1 MPAITI
7 GGFLCYVTSRSFMYF
22 VTDDMKLGYWYLFV
36 LAFFYLLL
44 TPFRLKLKCD
54 KLVIKVLIDAG
65 LALGV
70 WIVLFLLSRYVL
82 SKNITNILSL
92 NSCYNLWPFFIL
104 GYLFR
109 KWDLTKEIMRRN
121 WIFSVSLLSYVSI
134 KLSLD
139 NGLKMHFIPLIM
151 SFCAIMSLFC
161 LFGWRENKHTVLDR
175 QLGLIGRNT
184 LDIYIYHYFLLQMI
198 SLPLLGKWISST
210 GNYFIRCI
218 KSWKRKLPDYKIKKW
233 DTHNFDIYSIPFVA
247 EACKMRKWAFACDYI
262 RVYALYTEGGIYMDS
277 DVFVR
282 NSLDF
287 CLANRAFSA
296 VECYPDLV
304 EKIYAEG
311 SVDAEG
317 NKRKDIQYIDGIQI
331 QAAILGA
338 EKGHPFMRDCMNYYH
353 DKHFILPDGSLNN
366 KIISPFIFANIAID
380 YGFKFKDEEQDLKSG
395 LKIYSSS
402 LFASNMELITEK
414 AVAIHCCAGSWRW
427 MPSSSIAYA
436 VQYMKE
442 IIKNILFRLHLRGG
456 KTRGTLK

>member
-1 MPAITI
+1 M
-7 GGFLCYVTSRSFMYF
+7 
-22 VTDDMKLGYWYLFV
+22 
-36 LAFFYLLL
+36 

-210 GNYFIRCI
+210 GNYFI
-218 KSWKRKLPDYKIKKW
+218 
-233 DTHNFDIYSIPFVA
+233 
-247 EACKMRKWAFACDYI
+247 
-262 RVYALYTEGGIYMDS
+262 EGVLLILL
-277 DVFVR
+277 
-282 NSLDF
+282 SL
-287 CLANRAFSA
+287 
-296 VECYPDLV
+296 
-304 EKIYAEG
+304 
-311 SVDAEG
+311 
-317 NKRKDIQYIDGIQI
+317 
-331 QAAILGA
+331 
-338 EKGHPFMRDCMNYYH
+338 
-353 DKHFILPDGSLNN
+353 
-366 KIISPFIFANIAID
+366 
-380 YGFKFKDEEQDLKSG
+380 
-395 LKIYSSS
+395 
-402 LFASNMELITEK
+402 
-414 AVAIHCCAGSWRW
+414 
-427 MPSSSIAYA
+427 SIAYA
-436 VQYMKE
+436 SIV
-442 IIKNILFRLHLRGG
+442 IG
-456 KTRGTLK
+456 KTIKKSHWLDKVAYGRFF

>member
-1 MPAITI
+1 MSSRIEYIDRLKGLAILAVVMGHIIYFVFHLSDDPVWGYIYSFHVPLFIFLSGYVIFTPPHLLKLTKKIIALLMPAITI

-54 KLVIKVLIDAG
+54 KLVIKILIDAG

-161 LFGWRENKHTVLDR
+161 LFGWRENKHTGFDR

-210 GNYFIRCI
+210 GNYFI
-218 KSWKRKLPDYKIKKW
+218 
-233 DTHNFDIYSIPFVA
+233 
-247 EACKMRKWAFACDYI
+247 
-262 RVYALYTEGGIYMDS
+262 EGVLLILL
-277 DVFVR
+277 
-282 NSLDF
+282 SL
-287 CLANRAFSA
+287 
-296 VECYPDLV
+296 
-304 EKIYAEG
+304 
-311 SVDAEG
+311 
-317 NKRKDIQYIDGIQI
+317 
-331 QAAILGA
+331 
-338 EKGHPFMRDCMNYYH
+338 
-353 DKHFILPDGSLNN
+353 
-366 KIISPFIFANIAID
+366 
-380 YGFKFKDEEQDLKSG
+380 
-395 LKIYSSS
+395 
-402 LFASNMELITEK
+402 
-414 AVAIHCCAGSWRW
+414 
-427 MPSSSIAYA
+427 SIAYA
-436 VQYMKE
+436 SIV
-442 IIKNILFRLHLRGG
+442 IG
-456 KTRGTLK
+456 KTIKKSHWLGKVVYGRFF

>member
-1 MPAITI
+1 
-7 GGFLCYVTSRSFMYF
+7 
-22 VTDDMKLGYWYLFV
+22 
-36 LAFFYLLL
+36 
-44 TPFRLKLKCD
+44 
-54 KLVIKVLIDAG
+54 
-65 LALGV
+65 
-70 WIVLFLLSRYVL
+70 
-82 SKNITNILSL
+82 
-92 NSCYNLWPFFIL
+92 
-104 GYLFR
+104 
-109 KWDLTKEIMRRN
+109 
-121 WIFSVSLLSYVSI
+121 
-134 KLSLD
+134 
-139 NGLKMHFIPLIM
+139 
-151 SFCAIMSLFC
+151 
-161 LFGWRENKHTVLDR
+161 
-175 QLGLIGRNT
+175 
-184 LDIYIYHYFLLQMI
+184 
-198 SLPLLGKWISST
+198 
-210 GNYFIRCI
+210 
-218 KSWKRKLPDYKIKKW
+218 
-233 DTHNFDIYSIPFVA
+233 
-247 EACKMRKWAFACDYI
+247 MRKWAFACDYI

>member
-1 MPAITI
+1 MIPKIIHYCWLSNDPMPAE
-7 GGFLCYVTSRSFMYF
+7 
-22 VTDDMKLGYWYLFV
+22 
-36 LAFFYLLL
+36 
-44 TPFRLKLKCD
+44 LK
-54 KLVIKVLIDAG
+54 
-65 LALGV
+65 
-70 WIVLFLLSRYVL
+70 
-82 SKNITNILSL
+82 
-92 NSCYNLWPFFIL
+92 
-104 GYLFR
+104 
-109 KWDLTKEIMRRN
+109 
-121 WIFSVSLLSYVSI
+121 
-134 KLSLD
+134 
-139 NGLKMHFIPLIM
+139 
-151 SFCAIMSLFC
+151 
-161 LFGWRENKHTVLDR
+161 
-175 QLGLIGRNT
+175 
-184 LDIYIYHYFLLQMI
+184 
-198 SLPLLGKWISST
+198 
-210 GNYFIRCI
+210 RCI

-296 VECYPDLV
+296 VECYPESV

-311 SVDAEG
+311 QVDAEG

-338 EKGHPFMRDCMNYYH
+338 EKGYPFMRDCMNYYH

-427 MPSSSIAYA
+427 MPSSSMAYA